1 MWLRIPLSSELRV
14 AHPLPYLSI
23 RQSCQFCLSRT
34 SNLVLISLWVVF
46 NFAIASSLRDGDSKP
61 GLPFIATVILYAQKI
76 PVPQIE
82 ITRSGLSFV
91 FVAFTYLRALPA
103 ILLVSQ
109 LMLAA
114 ENSFRINR
122 SAFAPIS
129 LS

>member
-1 MWLRIPLSSELRV
+1 
-14 AHPLPYLSI
+14 
-23 RQSCQFCLSRT
+23 
-34 SNLVLISLWVVF
+34 
-46 NFAIASSLRDGDSKP
+46 
-61 GLPFIATVILYAQKI
+61 
-76 PVPQIE
+76 
-82 ITRSGLSFV
+82 
-91 FVAFTYLRALPA
+91 VAFTYLRALPA